1 MIRGSLDS
9 EPSGFLPLGTVVI
22 TFAIGAIVWVAA
34 KYGKLS
40 KVVDLALPKP
50 KNENHPSA
58 TPPPGH
64 NQLGPA
70 NGWSQQPQQ
79 GNQPYPRPQPHPQ
92 PNPAKHP
99 HHPSPPPQNR

>member
-22 TFAIGAIVWVAA
+22 TFAIGAVVWVAA

-64 NQLGPA
+64 NRPGPA
-70 NGWSQQPQQ
+70 NGWSQ
-79 GNQPYPRPQPHPQ
+79 QPHPQ

>member
-22 TFAIGAIVWVAA
+22 TFAIGEIVWVAA

-50 KNENHPSA
+50 KNANHPSA

-70 NGWSQQPQQ
+70 NGWSQQP
-79 GNQPYPRPQPHPQ
+79 HPQ

-99 HHPSPPPQNR
+99 HPPSPPPQNR